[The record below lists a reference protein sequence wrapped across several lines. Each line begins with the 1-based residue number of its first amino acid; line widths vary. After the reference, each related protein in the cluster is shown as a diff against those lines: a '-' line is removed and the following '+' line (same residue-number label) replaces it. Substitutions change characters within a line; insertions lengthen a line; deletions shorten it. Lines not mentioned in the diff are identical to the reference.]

1 MVKNFKKWLTKVVT
15 QFNPQLHRCGKQIE
29 SKRSNRFSP
38 ESNLT
43 VQANR
48 SGSCPINVFN
58 VKAVRWRQHPT
69 FSQTSRLTPR
79 KEAEH

>member
-29 SKRSNRFSP
+29 NKRSNRFSP

-58 VKAVRWRQHPT
+58 VKEGSSLAPAPHLLPNFQANPQKRG
-69 FSQTSRLTPR
+69 
-79 KEAEH
+79 